1 MLSPFFRIDG
11 DRCCGQRNET
21 SPSYC
26 VHLIKQR
33 SIASFEI
40 WHLVGGPTEGR
51 IPRSILHIL
60 SDVPSNVAS
69 VVSSEL
75 FHRVDIIVLDFIAQ
89 IEKIFS

>member
-1 MLSPFFRIDG
+1 MHSPFFRIDG
-11 DRCCGQRNET
+11 DGCCGQSDET

-40 WHLVGGPTEGR
+40 RHLVGPTEGR
-51 IPRSILHIL
+51 IPRPILHIL
-60 SDVPSNVAS
+60 SYVPSNVTS
-69 VVSSEL
+69 VVSPKL

-89 IEKIFS
+89 TEKILS